1 MMRIA
6 IITDG
11 DNTIGMGHIYQSITL
26 ADALLKQLHNRANI
40 FFMTKS
46 SQNAIARISESGY
59 NVYHYPNDKS
69 ILNALT
75 NKKPDRIIFDKI
87 NVAPALASSIKET
100 INAKLIIF
108 TNLTTANQY
117 ADITILADIGSNFKN
132 IYDKDEVTG
141 KVHFWGPKYWILR
154 PEFYEYHKKKKEPLI
169 QAEKIMLIFGGA
181 DSSNITSIV
190 LNELLHM
197 DSTFKIIVTLGAA
210 FSHHEE
216 LNTILAGN
224 RFTRSTVQIV
234 ENLTNVAEAMH
245 KSDVVFA
252 SPGLSFFEALSV
264 GTPVLGFHQNELQRD
279 TYNGYLTTVDKSE
292 LSKLSSIIENK
303 SFIFPDDPFVTSMEI
318 GKGKDNIIK
327 EILN

>member
-1 MMRIA
+1 MMKVA
-6 IITDG
+6 IVTDG
-11 DNTIGMGHIYQSITL
+11 DNTIGMGHIYQSLTL
-26 ADALLKQLHNRANI
+26 ADALSEQLHNRANI

-46 SQNAIARISESGY
+46 SQNAIARISKSGY
-59 NVYHYPNDKS
+59 KVYRYPDDNS

-75 NKKPDRIIFDKI
+75 NEKPDRIIFDKI
-87 NVAPALASSIKET
+87 NVAPALASSIKDT

-132 IYDKDEVTG
+132 IYDKDQVTG
-141 KVHFWGPKYWILR
+141 KAHFWGPKYWLLR

-169 QAEKIMLIFGGA
+169 GVEKIMLIFGGA
-181 DSSNITSIV
+181 DSSNLTSMV

-197 DSTFKIIVTLGAA
+197 DSAFKIIVTLGSA
-210 FSHHEE
+210 FAHHEE
-216 LNTILAGN
+216 LDTILTGS
-224 RFTRSTVQIV
+224 RCTRSIVQIV
-234 ENLTNVAEAMH
+234 ENLTNVAETMH

-264 GTPVLGFHQNELQRD
+264 GTPVLGFHHNELQRD
-279 TYNGYLTTVDKSE
+279 TYKGYLTTVDKSE
-292 LSKLSSIIENK
+292 LSKLSSMIENK
-303 SFIFPDDPFVTSMEI
+303 SFIFPDDPFVTSMKI
-318 GKGKDNIIK
+318 GKGKDEIIR